1 MLGRDLT
8 RPFQGVYLNDA
19 SATFEQLCA
28 GLAKRLD
35 PDAFFCGITAAR
47 IMGVPLPRMLEES
60 PKLHVAVPPPKFRPT
75 GRGLVGH
82 TLTVKEDELRLW
94 GGLLVTSPERT
105 WCDLGSTLHIPDL
118 IAAGDY
124 LLHRELPMA
133 SAESLARAIASRRGR
148 RGVRRLRVAQPYLH
162 ERSESP
168 QESKLRYLLLSA
180 GLRGLEA
187 NYAIRTSGGYDY
199 RADLAFPESKVLVE
213 YQSDQHHNSPEKFR
227 ADMTRAS
234 RLQADGWTIVL
245 VNGTDLRNPLELI
258 SRIMRVTS
266 GKAREIGIFDL

>member
-19 SATFEQLCA
+19 SATFAQLCA

-75 GRGLVGH
+75 GRGLAGH
-82 TLTVKEDELRLW
+82 TLTVKDTELRIW
-94 GGLLVTSPERT
+94 NGLRVTSPERT
-105 WCDLGSTLHIPDL
+105 WCDLGSALHIPDL

-124 LLHRELPMA
+124 LLHWALPMA
-133 SAESLARAIASRRGR
+133 TAESLARAIASRRGR

-168 QESKLRYLLLSA
+168 QESKLRYILLSA
-180 GLRGLEA
+180 GFHGLEV
-187 NYAIRTSGGYDY
+187 NYAIRTSGGYVY
-199 RADLAFPESKVLVE
+199 RADLAFPLSKVLVE
-213 YQSDQHHNSPEKFR
+213 YQSDRHHNSPENFR
-227 ADMTRAS
+227 ADMTRVS

-245 VNGTDLRNPLELI
+245 VNGDDLHNPLELI
-258 SRIMRVTS
+258 ARIVRVTS
-266 GKAREIGIFDL
+266 SKTREVGVFDL